1 MNINKEL
8 PRYYNKNWCKYKR
21 VPTSKT
27 GGNSDCNIKLLWFQ
41 YYKLYVTGYDK
52 GDTNEKIV
60 IDEEIEMIMSKNND
74 NGDNKD
80 KKGDNEMKGID
91 NKYHQETLTVNN
103 DNVDDK
109 CAKGNNINE
118 KIDVIENISNNK
130 TCSR

>member
-1 MNINKEL
+1 
-8 PRYYNKNWCKYKR
+8 
-21 VPTSKT
+21 
-27 GGNSDCNIKLLWFQ
+27 
-41 YYKLYVTGYDK
+41 
-52 GDTNEKIV
+52 
-60 IDEEIEMIMSKNND
+60 MIMKNND

-130 TCSR
+130 TVDSSDDKKKVLTYLLMLHSVR